1 LKREEIIKKT
11 GETNPMKASNA
22 TMEFMLSDSEGSDDS
37 DDDHREFADASVEEA
52 EDRLLAQYS
61 FKKGATLTD

>member
-1 LKREEIIKKT
+1 
-11 GETNPMKASNA
+11 MKASNA